1 MRKPRSLIHR
11 RRILKAGAGLVAAG
25 GLTMLGAAPSRAAV
39 GSRNLSFHNLH
50 TGENLSVTYWADGQP
65 VPEALAD
72 VNHILR
78 DFRTNEIQP
87 IDLRLL
93 DLLHHIRQAL
103 DTNVPFHI
111 ISGYRSPATNKKL
124 RSKGSGV
131 AKRSLHM
138 QGKAIDVRV
147 PGRPLNLLH
156 KAAVAQKSGGVGKY
170 PKSGFVHVDVGRVR
184 YW

>member
-1 MRKPRSLIHR
+1 MREQKLSMHR
-11 RRILKAGAGLVAAG
+11 RRILRFGAGLFAAG
-25 GLTMLGAAPSRAAV
+25 GLTMLGATPPRAAV

-50 TGENLSVTYWADGQP
+50 TGENLNVTYWADGRP
-65 VPEALAD
+65 IPEALAE

-78 DFRTNEIQP
+78 DFRTNEILP

-93 DLLHHIRQAL
+93 DLLHRVRNAL
-103 DTNVPFHI
+103 DTTTPFHI

-124 RSKGSGV
+124 SGNGGGV

-138 QGKAIDVRV
+138 QGKAIDVHV
-147 PGRPLNLLH
+147 PGRPLHLVH

-170 PKSGFVHVDVGRVR
+170 PKSGFVHMDVGRVR

>member
-1 MRKPRSLIHR
+1 MRERKSLIHR
-11 RRILKAGAGLVAAG
+11 RRILKVGAGLIAAG
-25 GLTMLGAAPSRAAV
+25 GLTMLGAGPSRAAV
-39 GSRNLSFHNLH
+39 GPRDLAFHNLH
-50 TGENLSVTYWADGQP
+50 TGENLNVTYWADGQP
-65 VPEALAD
+65 IPEALAD

-78 DFRTNEIQP
+78 DFRTNEILS

-93 DLLHHIRQAL
+93 NLLHRVQRAL
-103 DTNVPFHI
+103 DTTAPFHI

-124 RSKGSGV
+124 RGKGGGV
-131 AKRSLHM
+131 AKLSLHM

-147 PGRPLNLLH
+147 PGRPLHLLH

-170 PKSGFVHVDVGRVR
+170 PKSGFVHMDVGRVR